1 MEMKQDK
8 NYIIIDGSYFCF
20 YRYYAILNWF
30 KHAKK
35 DIELTNPIEN
45 EDFVNTFKKTFIS
58 KIQQLSKKL
67 KIDNPIII
75 VAKDCHRKDIW
86 RMKLLDTYKG
96 TRVKD
101 DLFLGGPFFKMAYK
115 NETDNGLFK
124 EAGAKAILYHPKLE
138 ADDCAA
144 ITAKW
149 LLKENPSCN
158 ITIITSDTDYMQ
170 LIRPGIELYSLN
182 FRKVNTEKNSFG
194 DPERDLFY
202 KIVAGDKSDNIPAIF
217 KRGGKKK
224 IMKCYDDKEY
234 FKDLL
239 VKEYGSEELGI
250 AAVSKNRRLI
260 DFNEIPLDLKRQ
272 FMNDLKMLSSL

>member
-1 MEMKQDK
+1 M

-35 DIELTNPIEN
+35 EVELTNPIEN
-45 EDFVNTFKKTFIS
+45 KDFVDTFRRTFIS
-58 KIQQLSKKL
+58 KIQGIPKKL
-67 KIDNPIII
+67 KIDNPTII

-86 RMKLLDTYKG
+86 RMKELATYKG
-96 TRVKD
+96 TRETD
-101 DLFLGGPFFKMAYK
+101 DQFLGGPFFKMAYK
-115 NETDNGLFK
+115 NENDNGLFK
-124 EAGAKAILYHPKLE
+124 EAGAKAILFHPKLE

-149 LLKENPSCN
+149 LLKKYPDCN

-170 LIRPGIELYSLN
+170 LIRPGIQLYNLN

-194 DPERDLFY
+194 DPDRDLFY
-202 KIVAGDKSDNIPAIF
+202 KIIAGDKSDNIPAIF

-224 IMKCYDDKEY
+224 IMKCYDDVEYLKEMLK
-234 FKDLL
+234 KDYNTVEAGL
-239 VKEYGSEELGI
+239 I
-250 AAVSKNRRLI
+250 AIKRNRLLI
-260 DFNEIPLDLKRQ
+260 DFKEIPLQLKRD
-272 FMNDLKMLSSL
+272 FLVGLNSFSSL

>member
-1 MEMKQDK
+1 MEMNENKS
-8 NYIIIDGSYFCF
+8 YIIIDGSYFCF
-20 YRYYAILNWF
+20 YRYYAIINWW

-35 DIELTNPIEN
+35 DVELPNPIEN
-45 EDFVNTFKKTFIS
+45 EDFVNMFRRTFIF
-58 KIQQLSKKL
+58 KIQQISKKL

-86 RMKLLDTYKG
+86 RMKYLDTYKG
-96 TRVKD
+96 TRAKD
-101 DLFLGGPFFKMAYK
+101 DKFLGGPFFKMAYK

-124 EAGAKAILYHPKLE
+124 EAGAKAILFHPKLE

-144 ITAKW
+144 MAAKW
-149 LLKENPSCN
+149 LLKENPTCN

-170 LIRPGIELYSLN
+170 LIRPGIKIYNLN
-182 FRKVNTEKNSFG
+182 YKTVNTEKNSFG

-202 KIVAGDKSDNIPAIF
+202 KIVAGDKSDNISSIF

-234 FKDLL
+234 FKNLL
-239 VKEYGSEELGI
+239 INEYGSEEIGV
-250 AAVSKNRRLI
+250 AAVRKNRMLI

-272 FMNDLKMLSSL
+272 FMNDLTMLSSL